1 MGWREKYRSETKGQI
16 VHDSL
21 HGRTGW
27 TISHLLSAGGV
38 AVGYGSSAI
47 AGPWAGQPTVF
58 EFFVLQGHR
67 YQAFALF
74 EKFLAASGDRHF
86 EVQTNDALPDRDAA
100 CLRPRRR
107 GRPEIVFEDEHAT
120 NLPSNGIQLVHL
132 SSEAS
137 DLACIARRQG
147 GSEWRLELGGAILAT
162 GGVLFHYN
170 PPYGDIHMEVAENAR
185 RQGWGSYLVQEL
197 KRVAYGLGQIPCA
210 RCVPSNI
217 ASRLTLQKAGFAP
230 CGHIL
235 TGRLGDRAHF
245 ALEAGHAPIPFWE
258 PG

>member
-1 MGWREKYRSETKGQI
+1 VTTTAELISEADLRAWRERYRNETKGQI

-21 HGRTGW
+21 HGRAGW
-27 TISHLLSAGGV
+27 TVSHLLSVGGV
-38 AVGYGSSAI
+38 AAGYGSSAI
-47 AGPWAGQPTVF
+47 AGPWACQPTVF

-74 EKFLAASGDRHF
+74 EKFLAASGARHF
-86 EVQTNDALPDRDAA
+86 EVQTNDVLLTAMLHAYGRDIVSDR
-100 CLRPRRR
+100 
-107 GRPEIVFEDEHAT
+107 IVFEDEHPT
-120 NLPSNGIQLVHL
+120 NLPANGARFVHS

-170 PPYGDIHMEVAENAR
+170 PPFGDIHMEVAENAR
-185 RQGWGSYLVQEL
+185 RQGWGSYMVQEL
-197 KRVAYGLGQIPCA
+197 KRSTYSLGQIPCA
-210 RCVPSNI
+210 RCVPSNV

-235 TGRLGDRAHF
+235 TGRLGEHAHF
-245 ALEAGHAPIPFWE
+245 D
-258 PG
+258 